1 MPTKIYII
9 SLSIHIS
16 FKLIISFICVYTFQ
30 YNSIPIVVFNID
42 EPGNIL
48 RAALGEDIGTL
59 VGGKK

>member
-1 MPTKIYII
+1 MERKLNVRDATAN
-9 SLSIHIS
+9 SLGMD
-16 FKLIISFICVYTFQ
+16 
-30 YNSIPIVVFNID
+30 NSIPIVVFNMD